1 MSVDSSPSDMS
12 ISDVLNV
19 VSTDV
24 TSSHFFEGAEKLLEI
39 WFDKE
44 QEGATSLRAI
54 PYEELVRMLDIAQC
68 HILHRKSNE
77 CMDSYVLSESSMFI
91 SDARIILKTCG
102 RTRLLHAM
110 DMLLSLA
117 HRYSHMDSVINVFYS
132 RKNFMRPEI
141 QPHPHNSFE
150 GEIDFLDNY
159 FQDGAAYC
167 MGSLKQ
173 DRWFLYTISAPQAPL
188 PYADHTLEIM
198 MSEMPH
204 DVMSVFTR
212 AVCKDAEECTK
223 KSGIDRVVPFGTV
236 IHEELFDPCG
246 YSMNGLLPQTDQ
258 YVTIH
263 VTPEPDFS
271 YASFE
276 TNQNSVCLYK
286 QTLRVIDIFKPSK
299 FLLTVFANERSIKGK
314 EAQQNLW
321 ERDIAG
327 YKRSDLQYL
336 RLQHETLVYAQYVK
350 RKGTGTKNVPLKR
363 AITDDDGHSD

>member
-1 MSVDSSPSDMS
+1 
-12 ISDVLNV
+12 
-19 VSTDV
+19 
-24 TSSHFFEGAEKLLEI
+24 
-39 WFDKE
+39 
-44 QEGATSLRAI
+44 
-54 PYEELVRMLDIAQC
+54 MLDIAQC
-68 HILHRKSNE
+68 HILHRRSNE

-110 DMLLSLA
+110 DTLLNLA

-159 FQDGAAYC
+159 FQD
-167 MGSLKQ
+167 
-173 DRWFLYTISAPQAPL
+173 RWFLYTISAPQAPL

-212 AVCKDAEECTK
+212 A
-223 KSGIDRVVPFGTV
+223 KSGIDRVVPFGTI

-276 TNQNSVCLYK
+276 TNQNSMCLYK
-286 QTLRVIDIFKPSK
+286 QTLRVIDIFKIQTRSQVK
-299 FLLTVFANERSIKGK
+299 MQNFGLERID
-314 EAQQNLW
+314 EVDFHAV
-321 ERDIAG
+321 
-327 YKRSDLQYL
+327 
-336 RLQHETLVYAQYVK
+336 QHETLVYAQYVK

-363 AITDDDGHSD
+363 AITDDDGNSD